1 MHGIFK
7 PEHASAFD
15 SELVQGGKIAKIVL
29 DLAVKNP
36 KQLKAML
43 VAAFTQRLQLLSQSQ
58 PPPAK
63 RMRKEEGEGVKADIW
78 IPAIEDQ
85 ARMMA
90 AVASSCLSRA
100 GTKFERVKQAAEKFN
115 IGQLFDV
122 WLETNGVQ
130 PFPGVKQGAAAPM
143 DADAPAGDVPMDATD
158 TAAEHAAAADPFTAM
173 LPNPIHD
180 PEAALGTHTAAEVF
194 SRIVKYKAFGSESLR
209 ESVQSKLKAGRK
221 FTGGERKTIKNALVR
236 GLVVY
241 GRVKPGKAPGK
252 KRKPRTKPNKPRT
265 KPNAEYNGGKPRK
278 MSKGGK
284 PRKIRKLEFAQ
295 PKSKGGVADAGGNP
309 SNWCYDDMRYACER
323 CWKGF
328 KTTNNAQTHLKK
340 KKPCTQK
347 EKPS

>member
-1 MHGIFK
+1 MDSHSFVACAARKLCLARDAGIPLHGIFK

-209 ESVQSKLKAGRK
+209 ESVQSQEKEAMHAERETIVGAGARQAICRCRK
-221 FTGGERKTIKNALVR
+221 SALSPTI
-236 GLVVY
+236 
-241 GRVKPGKAPGK
+241 
-252 KRKPRTKPNKPRT
+252 
-265 KPNAEYNGGKPRK
+265 E
-278 MSKGGK
+278 
-284 PRKIRKLEFAQ
+284 Q
-295 PKSKGGVADAGGNP
+295 
-309 SNWCYDDMRYACER
+309 
-323 CWKGF
+323 
-328 KTTNNAQTHLKK
+328 
-340 KKPCTQK
+340 
-347 EKPS
+347 